1 MTKWSSQ
8 PIDKHVRR
16 LWISSVF
23 AETNAITMD
32 KCVSRVLKL
41 KEFKKTL
48 LLAHKKA
55 FYDMQQASSCA
66 IDFPQPLGNEG
77 VNSQHQR
84 LGCNVAA
91 SENVTSPKPMEA
103 VPDSQAGC
111 DSPQVKRMVSELSIS
126 NRDVAAQ
133 DMTSSLDFP
142 IEDQLLWT
150 CSTCVDAKFTSKFRQ
165 HAPAAGRMFLQQ
177 CTWTVINWLDFCLV
191 LNMQLFRNCCSMS
204 SKKWGTAGGCLY
216 TIEPCMVDLK
226 VDLHYPWHY
235 IGVKWWNCRVVRIV
249 QQIYNMDF
257 DFYEWCCRNVHFMYS
272 GNYYLQCRLVLY
284 FSTCNTWSG
293 TVSHMLHSR
302 SKRYAL

>member
-1 MTKWSSQ
+1 MGDASKLWSEG
-8 PIDKHVRR
+8 PIICNVDPKVMPHFSFHAKCNYCEEIIAFTTELEREMRKHYNLKHR
-16 LWISSVF
+16 LYCNACKKSDFNTREELNTHLSAFHKDGICFNCHASFKLASAV
-23 AETNAITMD
+23 AMHVEGPRNDCAVPHTALVNALRNIDNPKILEGLPVVTDTNSIYSP
-32 KCVSRVLKL
+32 VSCCSNGENTVLKL

-77 VNSQHQR
+77 VNSQQQR

-111 DSPQVKRMVSELSIS
+111 DSPQVKRMVSESIS

-150 CSTCVDAKFTSKFRQ
+150 CSTCVDAKFTTLSKLLQ
-165 HAPAAGRMFLQQ
+165 HVEQK
-177 CTWTVINWLDFCLV
+177 V
-191 LNMQLFRNCCSMS
+191 RNSWWMS
-204 SKKWGTAGGCLY
+204 
-216 TIEPCMVDLK
+216 
-226 VDLHYPWHY
+226 LHH
-235 IGVKWWNCRVVRIV
+235 
-249 QQIYNMDF
+249 
-257 DFYEWCCRNVHFMYS
+257 
-272 GNYYLQCRLVLY
+272 
-284 FSTCNTWSG
+284 
-293 TVSHMLHSR
+293 
-302 SKRYAL
+302 